1 MANASDVELVRLHG
15 TPTTRISIEP
25 MRNTLATLLLALAL
39 APVGATATAPAAP
52 SVAPVAIDG
61 VDWFRGEL
69 FAIRAKAKA
78 EGKGVLFVVHSQDSS
93 WCKKLFQTTLQDA
106 GVLVEL
112 EDLVCVEVDLS
123 RDEEGSVIDV
133 TSEQI
138 AARFPEI
145 GRAHV

>member
-1 MANASDVELVRLHG
+1 
-15 TPTTRISIEP
+15 